1 MAVELLTARA
11 LDVLLGEW
19 RGPGPAYEALADRI
33 RLLVLD
39 GRVAIGAR
47 LPAERELAERMALSR
62 TTVAAAYRRLR
73 ERGFAS
79 SLRGSGT
86 LTRLPSSA
94 PLQHASLGDALL
106 DFTKAAPPAPH
117 GLAAAARAATE
128 DLPAFLGDS
137 GYDQVGLP
145 VLREAIARRYEQRGV
160 ATEPDQ
166 ILVTVGAQ
174 QAIALIARTLLSRGD
189 RVLIETPTYP
199 HAYEALRDAGGRLV
213 GVPVLADFGPAD
225 FGPADPGSP
234 SLSPSPSP
242 SPRMEAAADAGA
254 IVDGWDMAALEAAI
268 RRTSPV
274 LAYVMPDFQN
284 PTGRSMSPA
293 LRARLLEV
301 AAGQGT
307 LVVADETTAEL
318 NIDRAGRFL
327 PLPAYATG
335 NHSSVLLIGSASK
348 SLWGGLRIGWIR
360 AETSMIRRLAAVRS
374 GIDLGTPILEQL
386 IVARLLPDAEQ
397 IQAERAQRLAAGRD
411 AVEDELARAFPGWDV
426 PRVHGG
432 LAAWVNIGVPMSSA
446 LALAARNH
454 GLLITAGP
462 RFGIDGAFERFLRVP
477 ITGSADHVQR
487 AVSALTR
494 SWPGLAQHPLPDPAY
509 LAAVV

>member
-1 MAVELLTARA
+1 MSVDQLTARA
-11 LDVLLGEW
+11 LEALLGEW

-39 GRVAIGAR
+39 GRVAIGVR
-47 LPAERELAERMALSR
+47 LPAERDLAERIVLSR

-94 PLQHASLGDALL
+94 PLQLAGFDDALL
-106 DFTKAAPPAPH
+106 DFRKAAPPAARA
-117 GLAAAARAATE
+117 LAAAARAATE

-137 GYDQVGLP
+137 GYDPVGLP
-145 VLREAIARRYEQRGV
+145 VLREAIARRYAQRGLPT
-160 ATEPDQ
+160 AAGQ

-174 QAIALIARTLLSRGD
+174 QAIALVARTLLNRGD
-189 RVLIETPTYP
+189 RALIETPTYP

-213 GVPVLADFGPAD
+213 GVPVLADFGPAT
-225 FGPADPGSP
+225 PG
-234 SLSPSPSP
+234 
-242 SPRMEAAADAGA
+242 AGTTL
-254 IVDGWDMAALEAAI
+254 DGWDMAALEASI

-284 PTGRSMSPA
+284 PTGRSMSEE
-293 LRARLLEV
+293 LRVRLLDV

-307 LVVADETTAEL
+307 VVVADETTAEL
-318 NIDRAGRFL
+318 DIDRAGRFL
-327 PLPAYATG
+327 PLAAYATG
-335 NHSSVLLIGSASK
+335 NHSSVVLIGSASK

-360 AETSMIRRLAAVRS
+360 AEAPMIRRLAAVRS
-374 GIDLGTPILEQL
+374 GTDLGTPILEQL

-397 IQAERAQRLAAGRD
+397 IRAERAVQLAAGRD
-411 AVEDELARAFPGWDV
+411 AVESRLARAFPDWHV

-432 LAAWVNIGVPMSSA
+432 LAAWINIDVPMSSA

-462 RFGIDGAFERFLRVP
+462 RFGIDGAFERFLRMP
-477 ITGSADHVQR
+477 ITGSVDEVQR
-487 AVSALTR
+487 AVAALTR
-494 SWPGLAQHPLPDPAY
+494 AWPGLAQHPLPDPEY